1 MNYIMRIYKLKF
13 CAFLLLA
20 SVATMAAQN
29 QDNPWL
35 LSVGISAVDVYPV
48 GTHSVPQ
55 GPNFWN
61 SEGFDEFFNVEDHW
75 NIALPYLN
83 VSRYLTKNISF
94 GLTGTYNKIKK
105 WGDAELDNEL
115 KYYSLDG
122 AFNYSFASLLN
133 SNKFE
138 PFLGIGGGYTWI
150 EAGDYNS
157 SPGTSSEDLVGQE
170 HINLGLGLSYWF
182 NDRLGLTLQSTYNHV
197 FKSNT
202 DNGPQHYRHSL
213 GLSFRFGGTDTDGD
227 GIYDKKDVCPQ
238 VSGLKIFNGCPD
250 TDGDG
255 IQDSEDRCPNDPG
268 SIEMEGCPDSDGDGV
283 SNDKDK
289 CPNVAGLSTLAGC
302 PDADGDDIADAD
314 DNCPGTAGPRGNR
327 GCPWPDSDGDSI
339 LDKDD
344 ECPNE
349 AGTVANNG
357 CPEDPSV
364 IINEMLA
371 GLGPVTFSTGQSSI
385 LEDAEVLLLEVV
397 AILNAYPETKFAL
410 EGHTDSKFTERFNQK
425 LSEKRANSVFN
436 FLTENGIDASRLSSV
451 GFGETAP
458 IASND
463 TSEGRAQNR
472 RVEVKLSN

>member
-1 MNYIMRIYKLKF
+1 M
-13 CAFLLLA
+13 
-20 SVATMAAQN
+20 
-29 QDNPWL
+29 
-35 LSVGISAVDVYPV
+35 
-48 GTHSVPQ
+48 
-55 GPNFWN
+55 
-61 SEGFDEFFNVEDHW
+61 
-75 NIALPYLN
+75 
-83 VSRYLTKNISF
+83 
-94 GLTGTYNKIKK
+94 
-105 WGDAELDNEL
+105 
-115 KYYSLDG
+115 
-122 AFNYSFASLLN
+122 
-133 SNKFE
+133 
-138 PFLGIGGGYTWI
+138 
-150 EAGDYNS
+150 
-157 SPGTSSEDLVGQE
+157 
-170 HINLGLGLSYWF
+170 
-182 NDRLGLTLQSTYNHV
+182 TLQTTYNHV
-197 FKSNT
+197 DKGDT
-202 DNGPQHYRHSL
+202 GILPQHWRHSL
-213 GLSFRFGGTDTDGD
+213 GLSLRFGGTDTDGD

-238 VSGLKIFNGCPD
+238 VPGLKIFNGCPD

-268 SIEMEGCPDSDGDGV
+268 SIEFEGCPDSDGDGV

-302 PDADGDDIADAD
+302 PDADGDGIADAD
-314 DNCPGTAGPRGNR
+314 DNCPGTAGPRRNR

-425 LSEKRANSVFN
+425 LSEKRASSVFN
-436 FLTENGIDASRLSSV
+436 FLTVNGIDASRLSSV

>member
-1 MNYIMRIYKLKF
+1 MRIYKLKF
-13 CAFLLLA
+13 SALLLVA
-20 SVATMAAQN
+20 SAAIMSAQN
-29 QDNPWL
+29 ENNPWL
-35 LSVGISAVDVYPV
+35 FSVGVSAVDLYPV

-61 SEGFDEFFNVEDHW
+61 SDGFDEFFNVEDHW
-75 NIALPYLN
+75 NIALPYLT

-94 GLTGTYNKIKK
+94 GLTGTFNKIEK
-105 WGDAELDNEL
+105 WGDVELDNEL

-157 SPGTSSEDLVGQE
+157 NSGTSSGDLVGQE

-182 NDRLGLTLQSTYNHV
+182 SDNLGLTLQSTYNHV
-197 FKSNT
+197 FRSMT

-213 GLSFRFGGTDTDGD
+213 GLSIAYGGTDTDGD
-227 GIYDKKDVCPQ
+227 GIYDKKDICPNIP
-238 VSGLKIFNGCPD
+238 GLKMFNGCPD
-250 TDGDG
+250 ADGDG
-255 IQDSEDRCPNDPG
+255 VQDSEDRCPNDPG
-268 SIEMEGCPDSDGDGV
+268 SVEFEGCPDSDGDGV

-302 PDADGDDIADAD
+302 PDADGDGIADAD

-327 GCPWPDSDGDSI
+327 GCPWPDSDGDSV

-349 AGTVANNG
+349 PGTVANNG

-364 IINEMLA
+364 IINEMLT

-385 LEDAEVLLLEVV
+385 LEDAETLLLEVV
-397 AILNAYPETKFAL
+397 AILNAYPETKFVL
-410 EGHTDSKFTERFNQK
+410 EGHTDSKFTEKFNQK
-425 LSEKRANSVFN
+425 LSEKRASSVLN
-436 FLTENGIDASRLSSV
+436 FLTENGIDASRLSTL
-451 GFGETAP
+451 GFGENSP
-458 IASND
+458 VASND

>member
-1 MNYIMRIYKLKF
+1 MRIYKLKF

-20 SVATMAAQN
+20 SVATIAAQN

-35 LSVGISAVDVYPV
+35 LSVGISAVDIYPA
-48 GTHSVPQ
+48 GSHSDQQ
-55 GPNFWN
+55 GPNIYH
-61 SEGFDEFFNVEDHW
+61 EGGFSDFFNVEDHW
-75 NIALPYLN
+75 NIQFPYLT
-83 VSRYLTKNISF
+83 VGRYLSKDVSF
-94 GLTGTYNKIKK
+94 GLTGTYNRIKK
-105 WGDAELDNEL
+105 WGNERL
-115 KYYSLDG
+115 GSDLMYLSFDG
-122 AFNYSFASLLN
+122 AFNYSFANLLKLN
-133 SNKFE
+133 RLDPNVGVGF
-138 PFLGIGGGYTWI
+138 GYTWI
-150 EAGDYNS
+150 EEGPYNS
-157 SPGTSSEDLVGQE
+157 NGTGQPNALIGWG
-170 HINLGLGLSYWF
+170 HINLSAGASYWF
-182 NDRLGLTLQSTYNHV
+182 NDYLGLTLQTTYNHV
-197 FKSNT
+197 DEGDT
-202 DNGPQHYRHSL
+202 GILPQHWRHSL
-213 GLSFRFGGTDTDGD
+213 GLSLRFGGTDTDGD
-227 GIYDKKDVCPQ
+227 GIYDKKDVCLEVP
-238 VSGLKIFNGCPD
+238 GLKIFNGCPD

-268 SIEMEGCPDSDGDGV
+268 SIEFEGCPDSDGDGV
-283 SNDKDK
+283 ANDKDK

-302 PDADGDDIADAD
+302 PDADGDGIADAD

-425 LSEKRANSVFN
+425 LSEKRASSVFN